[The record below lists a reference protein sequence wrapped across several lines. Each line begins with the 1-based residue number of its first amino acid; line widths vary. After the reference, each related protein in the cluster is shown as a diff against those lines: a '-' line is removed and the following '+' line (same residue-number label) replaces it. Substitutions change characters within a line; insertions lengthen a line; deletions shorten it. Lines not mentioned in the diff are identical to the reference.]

1 MSSDVGRWSTS
12 VNRLAALLDALS
24 FHNRDG
30 VDVVVDDAYSRLA
43 RWTSAVREE
52 RKTTYF
58 IGNGA
63 SASMASHYAADF
75 AKNGHLHTQVFSDLS
90 LITAMANDLDFSLV
104 FAEPLRRRGNP
115 GDMLVAISSSGESP
129 NILKAVAAARDLNMS
144 VVTLSGMSPEISLRC
159 VGDLNAYVAAECYGD
174 AETCHASILHHWM
187 DLIEVNA

>member
-1 MSSDVGRWSTS
+1 MSGGVGKWPAS
-12 VNRLAALLDALS
+12 VDRLTALLAGLS
-24 FHNRDG
+24 FRDSSG
-30 VDVVVDDAYSRLA
+30 IDLDTDDAFVLLTR
-43 RWTSAVREE
+43 RTEEVRD
-52 RKTTYF
+52 RRRTIYF

-75 AKNGHLHTQVFSDLS
+75 AKNGHVHTQVFSDLS

-104 FAEPLRRRGNP
+104 FAEPLRRRGNA

-144 VVTLSGMSPEISLRC
+144 VVTLSGMSPENSLRRA
-159 VGDLNAYVAAECYGD
+159 GDLNAYVAAKCYGD

-187 DLIEVNA
+187 DLIEANA